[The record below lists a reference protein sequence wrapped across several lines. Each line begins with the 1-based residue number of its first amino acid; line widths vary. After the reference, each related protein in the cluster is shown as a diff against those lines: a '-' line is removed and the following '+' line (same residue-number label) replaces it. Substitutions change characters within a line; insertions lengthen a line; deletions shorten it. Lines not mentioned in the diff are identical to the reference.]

1 MAEERKEFLKQLF
14 ITGIIGE
21 SWPKVTYVIVF
32 IKDKNGK
39 YIYIKCYDSK
49 DHTHAEIK
57 MLRDSE
63 FLKMVKTREVDI
75 TLVSNYSPCS
85 NCASPLEKFYVNY
98 EDYIESFT
106 IRFSFPYF
114 IDREDNQNGL
124 KKLNKAGITL
134 EAMTDKS
141 WFEVIMW
148 WSEFDLELVDKIRKR
163 DDLTRERR
171 NEVLDEVSE
180 TGQVEGAEEDPDIK
194 DLTHKTGKIALTS
207 ESNSE

>member
-1 MAEERKEFLKQLF
+1 MAEKRKEILKQLL
-14 ITGIIGE
+14 ITGINGE
-21 SWPKVTYVIVF
+21 PWPKVTYVIVF

-85 NCASPLEKFYVNY
+85 NCASPLEEFYVNY

-106 IRFSFPYF
+106 IRFSFLYF
-114 IDREDNQNGL
+114 INKKYNQNGL
-124 KKLNKAGITL
+124 KNLKKAGITL

-141 WFEVIMW
+141 WLEVFM
-148 WSEFDLELVDKIRKR
+148 WSESDLELVDKIRKR

-194 DLTHKTGKIALTS
+194 DLTHKTGKIVLTS
-207 ESNSE
+207 ESDSE